1 MIGKTFDKPS
11 AGKSDLLRLVFMKK
25 LHQSIA
31 YRFSLN
37 LFFIF
42 LFTSF
47 TLGFSQELL
56 EQKLPL
62 STLLP
67 ERTSF
72 TQNIVYKTNRMGKP
86 VSLDLYRPKNQ
97 VAEKLPVVIYVHGG
111 AWAKGDKGV
120 RANNYIES
128 FILKL
133 VEKNY
138 AVISIDYTL
147 VSETV
152 HFPLPVEDTKDA
164 VRWVRKNAEKYNFDP
179 DNIGFF
185 GASSGAHLSLL
196 AAYTPDNE
204 YMGSPEL
211 SSYSAKVNYVVDNFG
226 PTDLNKLLH
235 TRLGK
240 VPVAIVGSFFKP
252 IVEIR
257 KKLVYGISGYNINN
271 EKRKAIDYLETV
283 SPINDTET
291 GIPTFILHGNKDKV
305 APLKHSKKL
314 ARKLKKQN
322 IEVTLVVVEDGVHGF
337 GTTDKAYMNQL
348 TEEMVQ
354 FIVTHKK

>member
-1 MIGKTFDKPS
+1 MVQTYIPAF
-11 AGKSDLLRLVFMKK
+11 AFMKQ
-25 LHQSIA
+25 LHQTMI

-42 LFTSF
+42 LFTAF
-47 TLGFSQELL
+47 TSGFSQELL
-56 EQKLPL
+56 EKHLPP

-67 ERTSF
+67 ERTAI
-72 TQNIVYKTNRMGKP
+72 TENIVYKNNALGKP
-86 VSLDLYRPKNQ
+86 VSLDIYRPKNKS
-97 VAEKLPVVIYVHGG
+97 ADKLPVVIYVHGG
-111 AWAKGDKGV
+111 AWVKGDKGI

-152 HFPLPVEDTKDA
+152 HFPQPAEDTKDA
-164 VRWVRKNAEKYNFDP
+164 VRWVRKNADQYHLDP

-204 YMGSPEL
+204 YVGSPEL

-240 VPVAIVGSFFKP
+240 VPVSIVGLFFKP

-257 KKLVYGISGYNINN
+257 KKLVFGISGYDINS
-271 EKRKAIDYLETV
+271 EKRKAVDYLETV

-314 ARKLKKQN
+314 ARRLKKNN
-322 IEVTLVVVEDGVHGF
+322 IETQLVVVKDGIHGF
-337 GTTDKAYMNQL
+337 GTTDKAYLDQL
-348 TEEMVQ
+348 TDEMVR
-354 FIVTHKK
+354 FIENHKK

>member
-1 MIGKTFDKPS
+1 
-11 AGKSDLLRLVFMKK
+11 MKQ
-25 LHQSIA
+25 LQQNIL
-31 YRFSLN
+31 YRFSLH

-42 LFTSF
+42 LLTSF
-47 TLGFSQELL
+47 TSGFSQDFPEN
-56 EQKLPL
+56 KVPP
-62 STLLP
+62 STILP
-67 ERTSF
+67 ERTALIE
-72 TQNIVYKTNRMGKP
+72 NIMYKTNSLGKR
-86 VSLDLYRPKNQ
+86 VALDLYRPKDQ
-97 VAEKLPVVIYVHGG
+97 ATGKLPVVIYVHGG
-111 AWAKGDKGV
+111 AWAKGDKVV
-120 RANNYIES
+120 RAGNYIES

-133 VEKNY
+133 IAKNY

-152 HFPLPVEDTKDA
+152 HFPLPIEDTKDA
-164 VRWVRKNAEKYNFDP
+164 VRWVRKNAQQFNFDP

-211 SSYSAKVNYVVDNFG
+211 SAYSARVNYVVDNFG

-240 VPVAIVGSFFKP
+240 LPVSIVGLFFKP

-257 KKLVYGISGYNINN
+257 KKLVFGISGYDIND

-283 SPINDTET
+283 SPIDDTEN
-291 GIPTFILHGNKDKV
+291 GVPTFILHGNKDKV

-314 ARKLKKQN
+314 ARKLEKHH
-322 IEVTLVVVEDGVHGF
+322 IETKLVVVEDGVHGF
-337 GTTDKAYMNQL
+337 GTTDQSYMDRL
-348 TEEMVQ
+348 TGEMVS
-354 FIVTHKK
+354 FIENHKK